1 MQPGLLLSPHTTGKH
16 WQCQDRAGEG
26 RGLCT
31 ELACPGRIPLRD
43 QHCLA
48 LRWTHAL
55 NFLHSLFWDI
65 KKATGGVGWCA
76 ASRHRPGAAGA
87 QASDTVSTVGQRA
100 GRARSSS
107 HCMRNSPESC
117 QLLCPS
123 MGALLGPRPHTSPAR
138 AAGQGRDDAW
148 TRAKAPGA
156 ARSDGTTRPPRIPLL
171 PPA

>member
-26 RGLCT
+26 RGLYT

-117 QLLCPS
+117 QLSVSSLS
-123 MGALLGPRPHTSPAR
+123 AALPQHGGSAGPQAPHQPCKGCRP
-138 AAGQGRDDAW
+138 GQGRCLDKGEGPW
-148 TRAKAPGA
+148 CCPQ
-156 ARSDGTTRPPRIPLL
+156 
-171 PPA
+171 